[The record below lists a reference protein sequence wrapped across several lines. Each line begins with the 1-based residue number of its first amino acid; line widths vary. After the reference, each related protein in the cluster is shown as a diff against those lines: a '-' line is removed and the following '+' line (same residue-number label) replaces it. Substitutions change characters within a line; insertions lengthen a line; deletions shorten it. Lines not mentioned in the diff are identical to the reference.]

1 MSDHRAL
8 DPESDFIVVR
18 SSKDGGRHA
27 HVMLKD
33 LDRLFETIG
42 QSARAVESMPAPQD
56 PALAQEV
63 EQIKRRQEG
72 QERALQALADGLDS
86 VARKMNAI
94 FEIAAETAKGRAA

>member
-27 HVMLKD
+27 HVMLRD
-33 LDRLFETIG
+33 LDKLFETIG
-42 QSARAVESMPAPQD
+42 QSARDAEALPASHD
-56 PALAQEV
+56 PALVQDV

-72 QERALQALADGLDS
+72 QERALQALAEGLDS
-86 VARKMNAI
+86 IVRKVNAI
-94 FEIAAETAKGRAA
+94 FDIAADTAKGRVA

>member
-8 DPESDFIVVR
+8 DPESDYIVVR

-33 LDRLFETIG
+33 LDTLFDTIG
-42 QSARAVESMPAPQD
+42 QSARAVEALAASPD
-56 PALAQEV
+56 PGMAQEV

-72 QERALQALADGLDS
+72 QEKALQALAEGLDGI
-86 VARKMNAI
+86 ARKVNAI
-94 FEIAAETAKGRAA
+94 FDIAAETAKGRAA

>member
-1 MSDHRAL
+1 MSEHRAL
-8 DPESDFIVVR
+8 DPESDYIVVR

-27 HVMLKD
+27 HGMLRD

-42 QSARAVESMPAPQD
+42 QSARAVEAMPATPDQG
-56 PALAQEV
+56 LAQDV

-72 QERALQALADGLDS
+72 QEKALQALAEGLDS